1 MDQFFVLPDG
11 RKTACN
17 TFDFFEWLITD
28 FQFFE
33 NETLKRLKDV
43 RHSIKELRKMKAS
56 AKMVSSGRKLL
67 VARKSGND
75 LADEGVRDGD
85 LLGLMVLFPDG
96 LDRVEV

>member
-1 MDQFFVLPDG
+1 MEQLFTLRDG

-33 NETLKRLKDV
+33 KETLQRLRDV
-43 RHSIKELRKMKAS
+43 RLSLRELRKMKAS
-56 AKMVSSGRKLL
+56 AKMVSSGRELL

-75 LADEGVRDGD
+75 LADEGLRDGD
-85 LLGLMVLFPDG
+85 LLGLMVLSPDG
-96 LDRVEV
+96 LERVEV